1 MTDLNVFLFIMNI
14 CVIMFCSALLP
25 IIPLLTRKSFLF
37 GVKVPPEVQN
47 TDEVKALKK
56 NYVISM
62 IIGVI
67 VVLAASIWQYVTA
80 PNYTIFS
87 VLYLPLALVAIQMFA
102 FVPNHS
108 KTMALKERLG
118 WNVPEIVFADTKE
131 TFTRGNLSAMPHF
144 WYVISLLL
152 VLVLFVIALVR
163 YPALPDS
170 IPTHWGVNAQPDIW
184 KDKNPGVVLFMPLF
198 SLGMV
203 VLMWLCGILIER
215 AKLQIDHNEPVKSF
229 AQHKKYRRLMG
240 HGIGAM
246 TVSVVVTF
254 AITFMQSL
262 FVGFNAPLLLLL
274 APVLVVT
281 VLLCV
286 VAVRAGQGG
295 VFLKVEVP
303 NTPVDSGNIA
313 ANNAMS
319 DDKYWAWG
327 LFYHNPNDPAYFVGN
342 RFGIN
347 IGFNFS
353 RLPVK
358 IGLAVC
364 FVLLVG
370 TYVWMTILFASY
382 M

>member
-1 MTDLNVFLFIMNI
+1 MTELNVFLFVTNI
-14 CVIMFCSALLP
+14 CVVLLCGALIP

-37 GVKVPPEVQN
+37 GVKVPPEAQN
-47 TDEVKALKK
+47 TNEAKALKK
-56 NYVISM
+56 NYVILT
-62 IIGVI
+62 IIGGI
-67 VVLAASIWQYVTA
+67 VVLAASIWQYIAA
-80 PNYTIFS
+80 PDYTIFAT
-87 VLYLPLALVAIQMFA
+87 LYFPFALIVIQMFA

-108 KTMALKERLG
+108 KVVALKERLG
-118 WNVPEIVFADTKE
+118 WNVPEIAFADTKA

-144 WYVISLLL
+144 WYVISFLI
-152 VLVLFVIALVR
+152 VLASFVIALVR

-170 IPTHWGVNAQPDIW
+170 IPTHWGVNAQPDTW
-184 KDKNPGVVLFMPLF
+184 KDKSLSVVLFMPFF

-203 VLMWLCGILIER
+203 ALMWLCGILVER
-215 AKLQIDHNEPVKSF
+215 AKLQIDHKEPVKSF

-246 TVSVVVTF
+246 AVSVVVTF
-254 AITFMQSL
+254 AIASMQSL

-274 APVLVVT
+274 APVLAVT

-303 NTPVDSGNIA
+303 KTPVDSGDIA

-327 LFYHNPNDPAYFVGN
+327 LFYHNPNDPACFVGN
-342 RFGIN
+342 RFGGN
-347 IGFNFS
+347 IGFNYS

-358 IGLAVC
+358 IGVAVC
-364 FVLLVG
+364 SMLFVG
-370 TYVWMTILFASY
+370 IYVWTTMLFISFL
-382 M
+382 